1 MIAQETSGSSA
12 VHSIICIVLN
22 IYTWVLLARVIVS
35 WAYLFGFRPPYTGPV
50 RTILDLL
57 EDVTEPV
64 LKPLRAMIPP
74 VRAGGMG
81 LDLSMIVAFVILF
94 VLRQALHC

>member
-1 MIAQETSGSSA
+1 MTS
-12 VHSIICIVLN
+12 
-22 IYTWVLLARVIVS
+22 VIV
-35 WAYLFGFRPPYTGPV
+35 
-50 RTILDLL
+50 

-64 LKPLRAMIPP
+64 LKPLRALIPP

-94 VLRQALHC
+94 VLRQAFHC

>member
-1 MIAQETSGSSA
+1 MLAQTSDNNA
-12 VHSIICIVLN
+12 IISILCIVLTL
-22 IYTWVLLARVIVS
+22 YTFVLLIRVIVS

-50 RTILDLL
+50 RTVLDLL

-64 LKPLRAMIPP
+64 LKPLRALIPP

-94 VLRQALHC
+94 VLRQAFHC

>member
-1 MIAQETSGSSA
+1 MIALVSA
-12 VHSIICIVLN
+12 NNAVISILCVVLN
-22 IYTWVLLARVIVS
+22 IYTIVLFIRVVVS

-50 RTILDLL
+50 RTVLDLL

-64 LKPLRAMIPP
+64 LTPLRAVIPP

-94 VLRQALHC
+94 VLRQAFHC

>member
-1 MIAQETSGSSA
+1 MIALVSA
-12 VHSIICIVLN
+12 NNAVISILCVVLN
-22 IYTWVLLARVIVS
+22 IYTIVLFIRVVVS

-50 RTILDLL
+50 RKVLDLL

-94 VLRQALHC
+94 VLRQAFHC

>member
-1 MIAQETSGSSA
+1 MLAQTSDNNA
-12 VHSIICIVLN
+12 VISILCIVLTL
-22 IYTWVLLARVIVS
+22 YTFVLLIRVIVS

-64 LKPLRAMIPP
+64 LKPLRALIPP

-94 VLRQALHC
+94 VLRQAFHC

>member
-1 MIAQETSGSSA
+1 MLAQTSDNNA
-12 VHSIICIVLN
+12 VISILCIVLTL
-22 IYTWVLLARVIVS
+22 YTFILLIRVIVS

-64 LKPLRAMIPP
+64 LKPLRALIPP

-94 VLRQALHC
+94 VLRQAFHC

>member
-1 MIAQETSGSSA
+1 MLAQTSDNTA
-12 VHSIICIVLN
+12 VISILCIVLTL
-22 IYTWVLLARVIVS
+22 YTFILLIRVIVS

-50 RTILDLL
+50 RTVLDLL

-64 LKPLRAMIPP
+64 LKPLGALIPP

-94 VLRQALHC
+94 VLRQAFHC